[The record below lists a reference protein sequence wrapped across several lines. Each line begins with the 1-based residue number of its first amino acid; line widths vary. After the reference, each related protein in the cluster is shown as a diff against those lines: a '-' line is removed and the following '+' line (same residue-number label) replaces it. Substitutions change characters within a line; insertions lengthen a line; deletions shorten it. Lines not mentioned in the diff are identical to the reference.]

1 MSADE
6 ELRSLA
12 ARCPRSLLESFL
24 IEKIRAQEAPTLD
37 DLRTAWKKSR
47 PQAWSSSALFEWLPE
62 GLFPEILSRLDARRM
77 GLVARTCRAF
87 AESVVVASELRAA
100 HLCLRLPTSAEQS
113 VLRHLWFAE
122 RVGVTGLAWEVCAAP
137 VIAEHAAGDYLPS
150 IIVRHIKS
158 GLMMI
163 LDTTSNGWVD
173 LTIRGL
179 ERHVLSDCAE
189 SSLETMDI
197 QPHPEILEAAYVP
210 LLDYLH
216 ARQPELQ
223 GHHDAH
229 WGFYVGDRCQVH
241 LVNPEDTAAGQ
252 SEHADILASVMR
264 DEPACPDHHILNET
278 GAYHLCLAYPPYS
291 RIVYNADYIAT
302 AIRAVAEGDN

>member
-137 VIAEHAAGDYLPS
+137 VIAEHPAGDYLPS

-179 ERHVLSDCAE
+179 ERHVLSDCART
-189 SSLETMDI
+189 SSPTQRSLKPPTCRCWTICTRDSLSCRGITMLIGGFMSAIDAKYI
-197 QPHPEILEAAYVP
+197 WSTQKTQP
-210 LLDYLH
+210 
-216 ARQPELQ
+216 
-223 GHHDAH
+223 
-229 WGFYVGDRCQVH
+229 
-241 LVNPEDTAAGQ
+241 
-252 SEHADILASVMR
+252 LAKASM
-264 DEPACPDHHILNET
+264 LT
-278 GAYHLCLAYPPYS
+278 YS
-291 RIVYNADYIAT
+291 RA
-302 AIRAVAEGDN
+302 